1 MSENGVMSLMCP
13 VLPHWGTGGSSCIVP
28 TDTHVYRV
36 LIHLQHSVQSST
48 IIHSFQPATSA
59 AWSRLGSLRWQTCF
73 LILHFTDFTDKEVTV
88 SEFFLCK
95 PQIEHV
101 TMMTC

>member
-48 IIHSFQPATSA
+48 IIHSFQPAHLQRGHVSA
-59 AWSRLGSLRWQTCF
+59 HFDGRHVFSSFISQILQIKKLQYPSFFCVNHRLNTL
-73 LILHFTDFTDKEVTV
+73 
-88 SEFFLCK
+88 
-95 PQIEHV
+95 P
-101 TMMTC
+101 